1 MADLF
6 PLLRSDDKAQMGDKL
21 RLDGSK
27 SFVAPTGVISKY
39 EFDPTNGGTFIDTGT
54 VSYMDWVYATAGT
67 KTAKLRITSGLAT
80 AVITTDIVVVSSAA
94 DALFSDDAALYEI
107 EPTIMKYLPPERSSF
122 KYVHRRVQKHIIDT
136 YAQRRVYKE
145 DGSKIQVVDIID
157 VTEVANW
164 ATIMA
169 LGYIFQG
176 LSNAIDDV
184 FDKKAKKYFMSA
196 YAAEH
201 LALRFDFNGDA
212 ELSEFENYDMITT
225 GLFRR

>member
-6 PLLRSDDKAQMGDKL
+6 PLLRSDDKVQIGDKL
-21 RLDGSK
+21 RLDASK
-27 SFVAPTGVISKY
+27 SFVAPSGAITKY
-39 EFDPTNGGTFIDTGT
+39 EFDPTNGGTYIDAGT
-54 VSYMDWVYATAGT
+54 VSYMDWVYSTAGT
-67 KTAKLRITSGLAT
+67 KTAKIRITSGTT
-80 AVITTDIVVVSSAA
+80 AVVTTSIIVVTANE
-94 DALFSDDAALYEI
+94 DALFSDDAALVEI

-122 KYVHRRVQKHIIDT
+122 KYVHRRVQKHILDS
-136 YAQRRVYKE
+136 YAQRRVYKD
-145 DGSKIQVVDIID
+145 DGAKIELVDLID

-184 FDKKAKKYFMSA
+184 FDKKAKKYFMHG

-201 LALRFDFNGDA
+201 LALRFDFNGDGTID
-212 ELSEFENYDMITT
+212 EFENYDMIST